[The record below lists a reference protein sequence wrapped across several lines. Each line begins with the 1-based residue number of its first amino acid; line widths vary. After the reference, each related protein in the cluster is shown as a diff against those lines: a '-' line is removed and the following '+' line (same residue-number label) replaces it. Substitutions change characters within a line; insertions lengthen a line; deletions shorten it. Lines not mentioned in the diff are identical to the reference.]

1 MEVANT
7 IVYYGTAT
15 ITTIKSFISTGSQ
28 CFKMWM
34 SGIEEMNT
42 KFKNQ
47 GKNKIVVIFFFCF
60 AEKYETIR
68 QTRLTDRQT
77 DGWKYMQTHRKMD
90 GRWT

>member
-7 IVYYGTAT
+7 RAYYGTAT

-42 KFKNQ
+42 KFKNR
-47 GKNKIVVIFFFCF
+47 GKNKIVLIFLFCF
-60 AEKYETIR
+60 AEQQRLQNFLEIR
-68 QTRLTDRQT
+68 NDQTNRLTD
-77 DGWKYMQTHRKMD
+77 
-90 GRWT
+90 